1 MNVSQPARAKVIAV
15 TSGKGGVGKTN
26 ISVNLS
32 VALSSRRRQVCLFDA
47 DTNQANVNVLL
58 GLHPALT
65 LEHLLS
71 GDHEIEEI
79 LVKAPGNIS
88 IIPAASGIAAGSDL
102 DEAQRGRLAA
112 ALDTLERNF
121 DYLIVDTAAG
131 SSSDVIFF
139 LRAAALILLVIT
151 PEPTSLTNAFSL
163 IRVMRREGITTPI
176 QVIVNQ
182 VTDAHEFRAVYRRFH
197 GAVQKYLHTQV
208 ETLGHIV
215 TDDTIGSA
223 VRAQRPVIFM
233 RYDAPASLCF
243 YTLAQQ
249 LDRLV
254 TDLIPVTSGSLSQA
268 VHLSAGPVQPTSDMM
283 SDISPCAP
291 HTEALFSQLLEAI
304 RSLPEME
311 QDSFAS
317 GIGALINNFAQR
329 YGSLPF
335 PLDRTLYQY
344 LEIAGYPADLCRS
357 LVLTLENLYERREH
371 KPLRDIESSVAKL
384 MADAHGDEA
393 RMSALSRHVIDSFHR
408 QFDHPPPI
416 PESAIIDSIL
426 QGRHTLQTLN
436 RIQRAIFKIL
446 NSESDTQE
454 NATREAIPQTERN
467 RI

>member
-1 MNVSQPARAKVIAV
+1 MKASYPARAKVIAV

-58 GLHPALT
+58 GLRPALT
-65 LEHLLS
+65 LEHLLR
-71 GDHEIEEI
+71 GEHEIDEI

-88 IIPAASGIAAGSDL
+88 IVPAASGIADGTDL

-112 ALDTLERNF
+112 ALGSLERDY
-121 DYLIVDTAAG
+121 DYLVVDTAAG
-131 SSSDVIFF
+131 SGRDVIFF

-182 VTDAHEFRAVYRRFH
+182 VADIHEFRAVYRRFQ

-208 ETLGHIV
+208 EALGHIV
-215 TDDTIGSA
+215 ADDTIGSA

-243 YTLAQQ
+243 YSLAQQ
-249 LDRLV
+249 LDRLA
-254 TDLIPVTSGSLSQA
+254 TDHIPATAGGLSKAVSLTAANVSAADGVPNAPRADVLLHQLI
-268 VHLSAGPVQPTSDMM
+268 
-283 SDISPCAP
+283 
-291 HTEALFSQLLEAI
+291 EAI
-304 RSLPEME
+304 RSLPEVDAE
-311 QDSFAS
+311 TLAS
-317 GIGALINNFAQR
+317 GIGALINTFAQR
-329 YGSLPF
+329 FGRLPF

-357 LVLTLENLYERREH
+357 LVLTLENLYERHEL

-393 RMSALSRHVIDSFHR
+393 RMTALAHHVAHSFKR
-408 QFDHPPPI
+408 QFGHAPPLAG
-416 PESAIIDSIL
+416 SAMIDSIE
-426 QGRHTLQTLN
+426 QGQHAPQTLM
-436 RIQRAIFKIL
+436 RMQRAIAKAL
-446 NSESDTQE
+446 EGNPDTPNGDTPSEAHPEHSGT
-454 NATREAIPQTERN
+454 NN
-467 RI
+467 RP